1 MNEWKELILAIIFKN
16 HSRQNTYMYKQRL
29 HHDSMM
35 RDTRILIFFAHILM
49 RFSSADVDGYKVN
62 WKLSLE
68 MCQPIIKVNEAVRL
82 VIFAPAREESIAG
95 GWD

>member
-1 MNEWKELILAIIFKN
+1 
-16 HSRQNTYMYKQRL
+16 MYKRRL

-35 RDTRILIFFAHILM
+35 RDTRILIFFASILM

-68 MCQPIIKVNEAVRL
+68 MCQPIINVNEAVRL

-95 GWD
+95 DGD